1 MARKIATYMNLLTV
15 IKEKAISL
23 KNAFLGYSLKKK
35 IIIGVIVL
43 AVVGFAVVKIIG
55 SRSKQLQYQTATAT
69 RGTLVTTVSAS
80 GNISTGGTVNITTGA
95 TGTVTQIYVKNG
107 DKVTVGQKIADIAL
121 DRDSQQRQTQAWAS
135 YLSAQ
140 SQLNNAQAS
149 LYSLQSSM
157 FSKWQTYTN
166 IAENSTYQNSDGSPN
181 TSNRTLPQFTTV
193 QDDWLAAEA
202 NYQNQQNA
210 IAQAQASLTS
220 AYYNYQ
226 LLSSTIT
233 APAAGTISNLA
244 IAQGLPISAQSNSS
258 GNSNS
263 VTTQAVG
270 TITLPEG
277 GVQAI
282 VDLAEIDAAK
292 VTTGDK
298 ATLTLAAFPNQTFTG
313 KVLILN
319 TNGVVSSGVT
329 TYPATIVF
337 DTSEKNMYPN
347 MAVDANIITNVE
359 DNVILIPTAAIQT
372 TSGTSTVRILKNGQV
387 TTATVQTGD
396 SDDTQTVI
404 TSGLNEGD
412 VVVTGVTNTG
422 TNSTTS
428 TTSPFSAF
436 GGRGGAFGG
445 GGGAA
450 RTVVRGN

>member
-1 MARKIATYMNLLTV
+1 MNLLQTAKKKFV
-15 IKEKAISL
+15 SA
-23 KNAFLGYSLKKK
+23 KNAFLTSSLRTK

-43 AVVGFAVVKIIG
+43 VLIGFGISKIVSG
-55 SRSKQLQYQTATAT
+55 GSKQPQYQTSTAT
-69 RGTLVTTVSAS
+69 RGTLVTTVTAS

-95 TGTVTQIYVKNG
+95 TGTVTQLYVKNG
-107 DKVTVGQKIADIAL
+107 DKVTQGQKIADIAL

-140 SQLNNAQAS
+140 NQVNSAQAS

-157 FSKWQTYTN
+157 FTKWQTYTN
-166 IAENSTYQNSDGSPN
+166 IAENSTYQNPDGSPN

-193 QDDWLAAEA
+193 QDDWLATEA
-202 NYQNQQNA
+202 NYKNQQGT

-220 AYYNYQ
+220 SYYNYQ

-233 APAAGTISNLA
+233 APATGTISNLA
-244 IAQGLPISAQSNSS
+244 IAQGLPISPITSSN
-258 GNSNS
+258 NSNS

-298 ATLTLAAFPNQTFTG
+298 ATLTMAAFPNQTFTG

-337 DTSEKNMYPN
+337 DTSLPNMYPN
-347 MAVDANIITNVE
+347 MAVDANIITKVD
-359 DNVILIPTAAIQT
+359 DNAILVPTAAVQT
-372 TSGTSTVRILKNGQV
+372 TNGTSTVEILKNGQV
-387 TTATVQTGD
+387 TTVTVQTGD

-404 TSGLNEGD
+404 TSGVNEGD
-412 VVVTGVTNTG
+412 VVVTGVTTAK
-422 TNSTTS
+422 TS
-428 TTSPFSAF
+428 TATSTSSPFSAF

-445 GGGAA
+445 GGA
-450 RTVVRGN
+450 VRAVSGR

>member
-1 MARKIATYMNLLTV
+1 MNLLQTFTKQMNRV
-15 IKEKAISL
+15 IK
-23 KNAFLGYSLKKK
+23 AFLSFPVK
-35 IIIGVIVL
+35 IRIIL
-43 AVVGFAVVKIIG
+43 VVGICIIAGFTIFRIVK
-55 SRSKQLQYQTATAT
+55 SQSQQTQYQTATVT
-69 RGTLVTTVSAS
+69 RGTLVTSVSAS

-95 TGTVTQIYVKNG
+95 TGTVTQLYVKNG
-107 DKVTVGQKIADIAL
+107 DKVTLGQKIADIAL

-140 SQLNNAQAS
+140 SQLNNAQTA
-149 LYSLQSSM
+149 LYSLQSAM

-166 IAENSTYQNSDGSPN
+166 LAENSTYQNPDGSPN
-181 TSNRTLPQFTTV
+181 TSNRTLPQFTTT

-220 AYYNYQ
+220 SYYNYQ

-233 APAAGTISNLA
+233 SPAAGTISNLA

-282 VDLAEIDAAK
+282 VGLAEIDAAK

-337 DTSEKNMYPN
+337 DTAEKNMYPN

-359 DNVILIPTAAIQT
+359 DNVLLIPTAAIQT

-387 TTATVQTGD
+387 STVTVQTGD

-404 TSGLNEGD
+404 TSGVSEGD
-412 VVVTGVTNTG
+412 VVVTGVTTKAS
-422 TNSTTS
+422 TTTS
-428 TTSPFSAF
+428 TSSPFSAF

>member
-1 MARKIATYMNLLTV
+1 MKLLQTA
-15 IKEKAISL
+15 KKKFISA
-23 KNAFLGYSLKKK
+23 KNAFLKYSLRKK

-43 AVVGFAVVKIIG
+43 VIVGFAVAKIVSGG
-55 SRSKQLQYQTATAT
+55 SQQPQYQTSTAT
-69 RGTLVTTVSAS
+69 RGTLVTTVTAS

-95 TGTVTQIYVKNG
+95 TGTVTQLYVKNG
-107 DKVTVGQKIADIAL
+107 DKVIQGQKIADIAL

-140 SQLNNAQAS
+140 TQLNNAQAS
-149 LYSLQSSM
+149 MYSLQSSM
-157 FSKWQTYTN
+157 FSQWKTYTD
-166 IAENSTYQNSDGSPN
+166 IAENSTYQNPDGSPN

-193 QDDWLAAEA
+193 QDNWLAAEA
-202 NYQNQQNA
+202 NYQDQQNA
-210 IAQAQASLTS
+210 IAQGQASLTS

-244 IAQGLPISAQSNSS
+244 IAQGLPISPTTSSN
-258 GNSNS
+258 NSNS

-298 ATLTLAAFPNQTFTG
+298 ATLTMAAFPNQTFTG

-337 DTSEKNMYPN
+337 DTSLPNMYPN
-347 MAVDANIITNVE
+347 MAVDANIITKID
-359 DNVILIPTAAIQT
+359 DNVVLVPTAAVQT
-372 TSGTSTVRILKNGQV
+372 TNGTSTVEILKNGQI
-387 TTATVQTGD
+387 TTVTVQTGD
-396 SDDTQTVI
+396 SDDTQTEI
-404 TSGLNEGD
+404 TSGVNEGD
-412 VVVTGVTNTG
+412 VVVTGVTNAKNAAT
-422 TNSTTS
+422 TTS
-428 TTSPFSAF
+428 SSSSPFSAL
-436 GGRGGAFGG
+436 GRGGFG

-450 RTVVRGN
+450 VRVAGR

>member
-1 MARKIATYMNLLTV
+1 MNLLQATKKKFV
-15 IKEKAISL
+15 VV
-23 KNAFLGYSLKKK
+23 KNAFLKYSLQTK

-43 AVVGFAVVKIIG
+43 ALIGFGILKIVTG
-55 SRSKQLQYQTATAT
+55 GSKQPQYQTATAT
-69 RGTLVTTVSAS
+69 RGTLITTVTAS

-95 TGTVTQIYVKNG
+95 TGTVTQLYVKNG
-107 DKVTVGQKIADIAL
+107 EKVTQGQKVADIAL
-121 DRDSQQRQTQAWAS
+121 DRDAQQKQTQAWAS
-135 YLSAQ
+135 YLS
-140 SQLNNAQAS
+140 SQNQVNSAQAS

-157 FSKWQTYTN
+157 FTKWQTYTN
-166 IAENSTYQNSDGSPN
+166 IAENSTYQNPDGSPN
-181 TSNRTLPQFTTV
+181 TSNRTLPQFTTT
-193 QDDWLAAEA
+193 QDDWLSTEA
-202 NYQNQQNA
+202 NYKNQQGV

-233 APAAGTISNLA
+233 APADGTISNLA
-244 IAQGLPISAQSNSS
+244 IAQGLPISLTSS
-258 GNSNS
+258 SSNSNS

-292 VTTGDK
+292 VTTGNK
-298 ATLTLAAFPNQTFTG
+298 ATLTMAAFPNQTFTG

-337 DTSEKNMYPN
+337 DTSLPNMYPN
-347 MAVDANIITNVE
+347 MAVDASIITKVE
-359 DNVILIPTAAIQT
+359 DNVILVPTTAVQT
-372 TSGTSTVRILKNGQV
+372 TSGISTVRVLKNGQV
-387 TTATVQTGD
+387 TPVTVQTGD

-404 TSGLNEGD
+404 TSGVNEGD
-412 VVVTGVTNTG
+412 IVVTSVINSVKST
-422 TNSTTS
+422 STTS

-436 GGRGGAFGG
+436 GGGGA
-445 GGGAA
+445 
-450 RTVVRGN
+450 RIPR

>member
-1 MARKIATYMNLLTV
+1 MFQNLLKKLTPV
-15 IKEKAISL
+15 KDKFLKSSL
-23 KNAFLGYSLKKK
+23 LTR
-35 IIIGVIVL
+35 IIILAALVII
-43 AVVGFAVVKIIG
+43 VGFGVFKLIAGG
-55 SRSKQLQYQTATAT
+55 SSQPQYQTGTAT
-69 RGTLVTTVSAS
+69 RGTLITTVTAS

-95 TGTVTQIYVKNG
+95 TGTVTQLYVKNG
-107 DKVTVGQKIADIAL
+107 DKVTQGQKIADVAL

-140 SQLNNAQAS
+140 TQLNNAQTS
-149 LYSLQSSM
+149 MYSLQSTM
-157 FSKWQTYTN
+157 FSQWQTYTN
-166 IAENSTYQNSDGSPN
+166 IAENSTYQNPDGSPN
-181 TSNRTLPQFTTV
+181 TSNRTLPQFTTT
-193 QDDWLAAEA
+193 QDNWLAAEA

-244 IAQGLPISAQSNSS
+244 IAQGLPISPTTSS

-282 VDLAEIDAAK
+282 VDLAEIDAAQVK
-292 VTTGDK
+292 TGDK
-298 ATLTLAAFPNQTFTG
+298 ATLTMAAFPNQTFTG

-319 TNGVVSSGVT
+319 TNGAVSSGVT

-337 DTSEKNMYPN
+337 DTSLPNMYPN
-347 MAVDANIITNVE
+347 MAVDADIITNVE
-359 DNVILIPTAAIQT
+359 DNVILVPTAAVQT
-372 TSGTSTVRILKNGQV
+372 TSGSSTVRILKNGQV
-387 TTATVQTGD
+387 STVSVQTGD

-404 TSGLNEGD
+404 TSGVNEGD
-412 VVVTGVTNTG
+412 VVVTGVTNAKTAAA
-422 TNSTTS
+422 TTS
-428 TTSPFSAF
+428 TTSPFSAL
-436 GGRGGAFGG
+436 GGRGGGFG

-450 RTVVRGN
+450 AVRVTGR